1 MDVIFWTFSSFGG
14 LSGKWPNLVV
24 WGQIRS
30 KIGPG
35 LGRDLGSSGGPKS
48 GLLSSNLRSGWD
60 LDPRVQ
66 VWESG
71 GPGLGIWW
79 SGTGSG
85 GSGNLVVWVR
95 IWWFGTGSGG
105 FSGIWWFGSIWVQNV
120 ENEAF
125 EKLKIIFGKIYP
137 LEMLFR
143 RCVFWCF
150 AHILN
155 SIIKKKKAY
164 HV

>member
-1 MDVIFWTFSSFGG
+1 MDVIFSTFSSFGG

-30 KIGPG
+30 KIGPE

-48 GLLSSNLRSGWD
+48 GLLSWNLRSGWD

-95 IWWFGTGSGG
+95 IWWFERNLAVLAESGG
-105 FSGIWWFGSIWVQNV
+105 LGQYGS
-120 ENEAF
+120 
-125 EKLKIIFGKIYP
+125 KTSKMRPLK
-137 LEMLFR
+137 
-143 RCVFWCF
+143 
-150 AHILN
+150 
-155 SIIKKKKAY
+155 S
-164 HV
+164 